1 MVMSVT
7 LNRLRRRQS
16 LQPTDVS
23 VNRHTHKSDELLPSL
38 SRAAHAQT
46 ASAPV
51 QSVRRISP
59 SNRRRSAAAS
69 LCRRV
74 RPSVRPSVV
83 ICPFLSLA
91 LSPGMDGSTSPPV
104 AGRAAG
110 RPVGRPALFCRPRLP
125 RHGPSSVCCAD
136 KERPVARAAPRR
148 AARCGAARR
157 GPSVCQR
164 ALYLHFHAAAEQ

>member
-74 RPSVRPSVV
+74 RPSVRRYMP
-83 ICPFLSLA
+83 LSLSRS
-91 LSPGMDGSTSPPV
+91 LPGHGWLHLPAS
-104 AGRAAG
+104 GRPCGRQAG
-110 RPVGRPALFCRPRLP
+110 RPTGVVLPTTSPSSRPFVGLLRRQGAPRRPR
-125 RHGPSSVCCAD
+125 RT
-136 KERPVARAAPRR
+136 APRR
-148 AARCGAARR
+148 AVRCGAARTFR
-157 GPSVCQR
+157 LSAR
-164 ALYLHFHAAAEQ
+164 ALSSFPRRR